1 MSYSISPDGNRIG
14 IVATDP
20 EPASRAR
27 DRRDKRDVIWVEH
40 TETVH
45 RLYLVNTKTWRSRE
59 VPTLT
64 DMDSLAWSEQDF
76 DDHIMAV
83 NYTSQGDTFKPG
95 IPLTKK
101 LRRVTRGQA
110 CRNVPPSHAE
120 QSPGSVHV
128 TFLLNFFDEVD
139 GGCRRTSDI
148 SCDPD
153 GNLQYR
159 LY

>member
-64 DMDSLAWSEQDF
+64 DMDSLAWSEQSGKFLVLADIRLR
-76 DDHIMAV
+76 DLGPSAV
-83 NYTSQGDTFKPG
+83 GWQLGPG
-95 IPLTKK
+95 WK
-101 LRRVTRGQA
+101 R
-110 CRNVPPSHAE
+110 H
-120 QSPGSVHV
+120 PGSASAGLIMPATGGVAEAV
-128 TFLLNFFDEVD
+128 KGGDGVRMFPQILLGAKAVLFN
-139 GGCRRTSDI
+139 GPS
-148 SCDPD
+148 
-153 GNLQYR
+153 
-159 LY
+159 